1 MHPFYGLVHLAV
13 AAGYIGLAWQAW
25 RTLTATSIA
34 GSTAQS
40 PPAPISAPVFDRWL
54 LPLLALA
61 HAGLLFHD
69 VFGQG
74 EFRFGFA
81 FALSA
86 TLWLT
91 VVILWIETFFLPM
104 RMLYPMV
111 LPAAALAAVLPL
123 AFGGSVV
130 SVVGGNPLAFRLHL
144 LVAIFANSLLTIAA
158 LHALLM
164 AALDRQLHA
173 RTALS
178 TPASESKL
186 FRHAPP
192 LLAMERLLFQLIAA
206 GFVLLTATVISGVFF
221 SEQLFGRALRFEHKT
236 VFALAAWLV
245 FGGLLLG
252 RIGFGWRGRVA
263 LRWTL
268 VGFVM
273 LVFAYVGSRFVLE
286 VVLGR

>member
-1 MHPFYGLVHLAV
+1 MGPISFYVLAHLLV
-13 AAGYIGLAWQAW
+13 AAGYLGLAWHGW
-25 RTLTATSIA
+25 RSLTRPAA
-34 GSTAQS
+34 AEAVVPAST
-40 PPAPISAPVFDRWL
+40 VDRWL
-54 LPLLALA
+54 LPVLTVAHGALLAQTML
-61 HAGLLFHD
+61 GGGD
-69 VFGQG
+69 
-74 EFRFGFA
+74 FRFGFA
-81 FALSA
+81 LALSA

-91 VVILWIETFFLPM
+91 VAILWVETFFVPM

-111 LPAAALAAVLPL
+111 LPAAALATVLPL
-123 AFGGSVV
+123 VFESVV
-130 SVVGGNPLAFRLHL
+130 IGAGAGNPAAFRLHL

-164 AALDRQLHA
+164 AALDRRLHA
-173 RTALS
+173 GAARA
-178 TPASESKL
+178 PAGESGL

-236 VFALAAWLV
+236 VFALAAWVV

-252 RIGFGWRGRVA
+252 RWGFGWRGRVA

-268 VGFVM
+268 IGFVM
-273 LVFAYVGSRFVLE
+273 LLLAYVGSRFVIE

>member
-1 MHPFYGLVHLAV
+1 MSEAFYGLVHLVV
-13 AAGYIGLAWQAW
+13 AAGYVGLAWHAW
-25 RTLTATSIA
+25 RTLTSESGA
-34 GSTAQS
+34 GLTT
-40 PPAPISAPVFDRWL
+40 DRWL

-61 HAGLLFHD
+61 HGALLAHD
-69 VFGQG
+69 VFGRG

-91 VVILWIETFFLPM
+91 VLILWIETFFVPL
-104 RMLYPMV
+104 RMLYPIV
-111 LPAAALAAVLPL
+111 LPAAAVAALLPL
-123 AFGGSVV
+123 AFGGAVV
-130 SVVGGNPLAFRLHL
+130 GLGGGNPTAFRLHL

-173 RTALS
+173 RTAVN
-178 TPASESKL
+178 TPAAENKL
-186 FRHAPP
+186 FRHAPS
-192 LLAMERLLFQLIAA
+192 LLAMERLLFQLIGA
-206 GFVLLTATVISGVFF
+206 GFLLLTATVISGVFF

-236 VFALAAWLV
+236 IFALAAWLV

-252 RIGFGWRGRVA
+252 RASFGWRGRVA

-268 VGFVM
+268 VGFMM
-273 LVFAYVGSRFVLE
+273 LLLAYVGSRFVLE
-286 VVLGR
+286 VVLGRG

>member
-1 MHPFYGLVHLAV
+1 MGSQAFYVLAHLLVAV
-13 AAGYIGLAWQAW
+13 GYLGLAWRGWHSLIRASSAE
-25 RTLTATSIA
+25 LPAVA
-34 GSTAQS
+34 S
-40 PPAPISAPVFDRWL
+40 PADRWL
-54 LPLLALA
+54 LPLFTLIHCALLAQAMLG
-61 HAGLLFHD
+61 AGD
-69 VFGQG
+69 
-74 EFRFGFA
+74 FRFGFA
-81 FALSA
+81 LALSS

-91 VVILWIETFFLPM
+91 VVILWVETFFVPM
-104 RMLYPMV
+104 RMLYPIV
-111 LPAAALAAVLPL
+111 LPAAALATVLPL
-123 AFGGSVV
+123 VFEGATIG
-130 SVVGGNPLAFRLHL
+130 VGAGNPLAFRLHL

-164 AALDRQLHA
+164 AAMDRQLHA
-173 RTALS
+173 GAARARDR
-178 TPASESKL
+178 EGGL

-245 FGGLLLG
+245 FGGLLVG
-252 RIGFGWRGRVA
+252 RWGFGWRGRVA

-273 LVFAYVGSRFVLE
+273 LLLAYVGSRFVLE
-286 VVLGR
+286 VVLGRG